1 MEKKNHQI
9 LFSAAKLNHFI
20 LFTIMLTFYGTSI
33 SHGYS
38 VDQAGRL
45 RALWRAKKQT
55 QGPTLV
61 NDKWVVPSLS
71 VEESSSSYDV
81 GKMED
86 DLIEGGLPG
95 QCLGSMMF
103 KQYGGYVNVDSSK
116 GQSLFYY
123 FVEAINDSSSKPL
136 VLWLNGGPGCSS
148 LGMGAMTEIGPFGV
162 NPDGKTLYQRTHA
175 WNKVVANI
183 LFVESPAGVR
193 FSYSNTTFDYKVTGD
208 KRTGKLSHKKQPPH
222 TPKDGNLNYR
232 VSFVY
237 LCIEAQ
243 DTYTFLINWFKRYP
257 HYKARDFYIIGE
269 SYAGFYIPELADT
282 TIKRNKEVDPILMIQ
297 LKGIMIGNGIMNDLT
312 DDIGRLD
319 YAWSHSLISDETYRG
334 LLNHCIMTPNDTK
347 KCNDFI
353 AREAEEIGYIDY
365 YNIYGPTCFD
375 SSMSPRKPK
384 CPGDYDPCESDYVNA
399 YLNLPQVQEALHA
412 NRTKLPY
419 TWQLCSHVI
428 EGWND
433 SPSTMF
439 PTYRRLI
446 ASGLRILIYSGDVD
460 AVVPV
465 TSTRY
470 SIDALKLK
478 VVKPWHPWTDDGEFQ
493 AAGYKVVYD
502 GLTFTTVRDAG
513 HQVPTFQPRRALALF
528 KMFLAGN

>member
-9 LFSAAKLNHFI
+9 LFSTAKLNHII
-20 LFTIMLTFYGTSI
+20 LFTMMLTFYGTSI

-61 NDKWVVPSLS
+61 DDKWVVPSLS

-208 KRTGKLSHKKQPPH
+208 KRT
-222 TPKDGNLNYR
+222 
-232 VSFVY
+232 
-237 LCIEAQ
+237 AQ

-257 HYKARDFYIIGE
+257 HCKARDFYIIGE

-419 TWQLCSHVI
+419 TWQLCSNVVGMIAHQPCSQHI
-428 EGWND
+428 EG
-433 SPSTMF
+433 SLPLAFVYLFT
-439 PTYRRLI
+439 
-446 ASGLRILIYSGDVD
+446 A
-460 AVVPV
+460 
-465 TSTRY
+465 
-470 SIDALKLK
+470 
-478 VVKPWHPWTDDGEFQ
+478 